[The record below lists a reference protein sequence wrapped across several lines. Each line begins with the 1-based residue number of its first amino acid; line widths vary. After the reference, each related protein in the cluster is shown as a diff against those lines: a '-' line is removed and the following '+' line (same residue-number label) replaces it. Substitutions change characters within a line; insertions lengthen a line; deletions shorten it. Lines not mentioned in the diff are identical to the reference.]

1 MSIARNLYQLQQ
13 VESEIEAEEKAL
25 AACLEKMGDSQ
36 AIDLVK
42 SQIEAT
48 RGRLEV
54 LQQQQRDTELEIGS
68 LEAKLAEVK
77 DKLYSG
83 RINNPKELGSLQQE
97 EAALQGQREKLED
110 DDLQT
115 MEQVEALTAD
125 LAALDAR
132 LAELQKDWQ
141 QEQQQLNVEVDRL
154 KQAIAR
160 LQDKRQQVLA
170 GIDAATLERYNS
182 LKKQKGWAVSRI
194 EQGTCRSCRIS
205 LSTAELQRARGQQIV
220 ECNSCHRILFL
231 E

>member
-1 MSIARNLYQLQQ
+1 MSIARNLYHLQQ

-25 AACLEKMGDSQ
+25 AACLEKLGDSQ
-36 AIDLVK
+36 AIDHVK
-42 SQIEAT
+42 SQMEAN

-68 LEAKLAEVK
+68 LEAKLVEVK

-83 RINNPKELGSLQQE
+83 RVNNPKELGSLQQE

-110 DDLQT
+110 GDLQT

-141 QEQQQLNVEVDRL
+141 QEQQQITAEVDRL
-154 KQAIAR
+154 KQVIAK
-160 LQDKRQQVLA
+160 LQDKRQQALA
-170 GIDAATLERYNS
+170 GIDAATLERYNR